1 MGCRIRRTAAYSIS
15 VLIFAVAVAGLPRAA
30 CAADVEPR
38 EPLFDGIG
46 NLHHPVTTKSFLAQ
60 RYFDQGLCFIYA
72 FNHEEA
78 AASFRE
84 AVRQDPNLAMGYWG
98 IALALGPNIN
108 VAEDTDR
115 GKQAYQAIGRA
126 KSLENGASPAE
137 RDFVEALARRYVAT
151 GAMTDAQQRA
161 YADAMRQV
169 WARHPEDPDAGT
181 LFAESLMDL
190 HPWAFWSSD
199 GKPGPD
205 TGEIV
210 ATLNAVLAKHPD
222 HTGANHYLIHAVE
235 ASPNPGQALPSA
247 QRLPRLAPAAGH
259 LVHMPAHIY
268 IRIGRYHD
276 SVEANLAAIK
286 ADLKYLAERRP
297 GGVYPTMYYPHNI
310 HFLWASYL
318 MEGNRKGAVRAARE
332 VIDALPA
339 ASMKAM
345 PGAEFM
351 LPVQYFT
358 EVRFANWSAV
368 MKEPAPPAQFAY
380 TTGMWH
386 YARGMA
392 LAAQDRADAATREQ
406 EALDAIAA
414 ATPPDKMMDTNSAKS
429 LLDLASAILRGERAA
444 RAGDG
449 ERATAELKRAVALQ
463 DALNYSEP
471 PAWYHPVRETLGYEL
486 LAQGKPQEAEA
497 VFREDLRRNPDN
509 GWSLA
514 GLARSLRA
522 NGNITEARAVQASFK
537 KAWAYAD
544 VKPDVAAPPE
554 KTAAK

>member
-1 MGCRIRRTAAYSIS
+1 MSSRNRIRATRVVAAA
-15 VLIFAVAVAGLPRAA
+15 IFALMFAGRPGVARGAGT
-30 CAADVEPR
+30 EPR

-46 NLHHPVTTKSFLAQ
+46 NLHHPVSTSSFLAQ

-72 FNHEEA
+72 FNHDEA

-108 VAEDTDR
+108 LPEDTDR
-115 GKQAYQAIGRA
+115 GRQAWQAISKA
-126 KSLENGASPAE
+126 KSLESGASPAE
-137 RDFVEALARRYVAT
+137 RDYIEALSARYVSS
-151 GAMTDAQQRA
+151 GAMSEAQQRA
-161 YADAMRQV
+161 YAGAMRQV

-190 HPWAFWSSD
+190 HPWAFWSDD

-222 HTGANHYLIHAVE
+222 HTGANHYLIHSVE
-235 ASPNPGQALPSA
+235 ASQNPAQALPSA
-247 QRLPRLAPAAGH
+247 QRLPKLAPAAGH

-276 SVEANLAAIK
+276 SAEANLAAIK
-286 ADLKYLAERRP
+286 ADRAYIAERHP
-297 GGVYPTMYYPHNI
+297 SGVYPMMYYPHNI
-310 HFLWASYL
+310 HFLWVSYL
-318 MEGNRKGAVRAARE
+318 MQGNRRGATRAARE
-332 VIDALPA
+332 LAVAVPPA
-339 ASMKAM
+339 EVKAM
-345 PGAEFM
+345 PEAEFL
-351 LPVQYFT
+351 LPVRYFT
-358 EVRFANWSAV
+358 EVRFAQWDAV
-368 MKEPAPPAQFAY
+368 MKEPAPPAEFSY

-392 LAAQDRADAATREQ
+392 LAAQGRGDAAAKEQ
-406 EALDAIAA
+406 HDLDAIAA
-414 ATPPDKMMDTNSAKS
+414 ATSPGRMFETNSAKS
-429 LLDLASAILRGERAA
+429 LLEIASATLAGQRAS

-449 ERATAELKRAVALQ
+449 DRAVAELKRAVASQ
-463 DALNYSEP
+463 DSLNYTEP
-471 PAWYHPVRETLGYEL
+471 PAWYYPVRETLGYEL
-486 LAQGKPQEAEA
+486 LAQGKADQAEL
-497 VFREDLRRNPDN
+497 VFQADLRRNPDN

-514 GLARSLRA
+514 GLAQSLRA
-522 NGNITEARAVQASFK
+522 TGKSAQADAVQASFK
-537 KAWAYAD
+537 KAWAWSD
-544 VKPDVAAPPE
+544 VKPDIGTPPA